1 MIFFAFYNF
10 LYSYELINFF
20 LGGNMKKIIVLL
32 LSTLFFSTGTSAE
45 TLRILAEAGDEAT
58 LTKAAAQFEA
68 ANPGVTI
75 EASYLGWDDFMA
87 TIKLKL
93 ADNDPPDLAHGNQG
107 FTVDGTLIQNGLVI
121 SLEKY
126 ADQYGWKDLFA
137 TGALAEFMWSE
148 DGSKWGSGSLFGV
161 SPVAED
167 VIVYYNKSKLNAL
180 GLSVPTSFEE
190 FESALATAQDAGELP
205 IILGGADGWPIIHV
219 WGLVEGAFVDPNKTR
234 KWIFDANNTPFD
246 IPARIVAAKKLAEM
260 ASAGY
265 FGSDSLG
272 IGYDDANA
280 MFMNGDGVFNLTGT
294 WMTAQLD
301 EGMGDN
307 VGAFAMPIAGGGG
320 VAGGGSFALPWHISS
335 KASNPDLA
343 AKFLAHLMSNDFV
356 DDLMQVGRVPA
367 QAPTI
372 APTSN
377 LQAEVIASSNAL
389 VGANAKTF
397 YTDWSTPGMYDTVT
411 QELQKLIGGAA
422 SADDFISAMAAESLN

>member
-1 MIFFAFYNF
+1 
-10 LYSYELINFF
+10 
-20 LGGNMKKIIVLL
+20 MKKIVVLL
-32 LSTLFFSTGTSAE
+32 SSLICFSTGINAE

-58 LTKAAAQFEA
+58 LTRAAAQFEA
-68 ANPGVTI
+68 ANPGVTVD
-75 EASYLGWDDFMA
+75 ASYLGWDDFMA
-87 TIKLKL
+87 TIKLKM
-93 ADNDPPDLAHGNQG
+93 ADNNPPDLAHGNQG
-107 FTVDGTLIQNGLVI
+107 FTVDGTLVQNGLII

-137 TGALAEFMWSE
+137 DGALAEFMWSD
-148 DGSKWGSGSLFGV
+148 DGSTWGSGSLFGV

-167 VIVYYNKSKLNAL
+167 VIVFYNKSKLKAL
-180 GLSVPTSFEE
+180 GLSVPNSFED
-190 FESALATAQDAGELP
+190 FENALAVSKDAGELP

-219 WGLVEGAFVDPNKTR
+219 WGIIDGAFVDPDHTR
-234 KWIFDANNTPFD
+234 GWIFDPKNFEFNTPSRMD
-246 IPARIVAAKKLAEM
+246 AAKKLADM

-272 IGYDDANA
+272 IGYDDAKA
-280 MFMNGDGVFNLTGT
+280 SIMNGDADYNLTGT

-307 VGAFAMPIAGGGG
+307 VGAFAMPTSGGGS
-320 VAGGGSFALPWHISS
+320 VAGGGSFALGWHISS

-356 DDLMQVGRVPA
+356 DDLMEVGRVPA
-367 QAPTI
+367 QSPTI

-397 YTDWSTPGMYDTVT
+397 YTDWATPGMYDVVT

-422 SADDFISAMAAESLN
+422 SAEDFISAMAAESLN

>member
-1 MIFFAFYNF
+1 
-10 LYSYELINFF
+10 
-20 LGGNMKKIIVLL
+20 MKKIFLII
-32 LSTLFFSTGTSAE
+32 STLLVFSFASKADN
-45 TLRILAEAGDEAT
+45 LRILAEAGDEAT
-58 LTKAAAQFEA
+58 LTAAIAQFEE
-68 ANPGVTI
+68 ANPGVTV
-75 EASYLGWDDFMA
+75 EASYLGWDDFMS
-87 TIKLKL
+87 TIKLKM
-93 ADNDPPDLAHGNQG
+93 ADNNPPDLAHGNQG
-107 FTVDGTLIQNGLVI
+107 FTVDGTLIQSGLVI

-137 TGALAEFMWSE
+137 SGAMAEFMWSD
-148 DGSKWGSGSLFGV
+148 DGSTWGSGSLYGV

-167 VIVYYNKSKLNAL
+167 VIVYYNKEKLSSL
-180 GLSVPTSFEE
+180 GLSVPNTFAE
-190 FESALATAQDAGELP
+190 FENALQVSKDAGELP
-205 IILGGADGWPIIHV
+205 IALGGADGWPIIHV
-219 WGLVEGAFVDPNKTR
+219 WGLVEGAFVDPEQTR
-234 KWIFDANNTPFD
+234 SWIFDAKNIQFDTPN
-246 IPARIVAAKKLAEM
+246 RKQAAEKLADM

-280 MFMNGDGVFNLTGT
+280 MFINGEGVFNLTGT
-294 WMTAQLD
+294 WMTAD
-301 EGMGDN
+301 FDSGMGDN
-307 VGAFAMPIAGGGG
+307 VGAFAMPTWNGG

-335 KASNPDLA
+335 KATNPDLA

-356 DDLMQVGRVPA
+356 DDLMGVGRVPA

-411 QELQKLIGGAA
+411 QELQKVIGGAA
-422 SADDFISAMAAESLN
+422 SAQDFIDAMAAESLN

>member
-1 MIFFAFYNF
+1 
-10 LYSYELINFF
+10 
-20 LGGNMKKIIVLL
+20 MKKIVVLL
-32 LSTLFFSTGTSAE
+32 SSLIFFSTGINAE
-45 TLRILAEAGDEAT
+45 TLRILAESGDEAT
-58 LTKAAAQFEA
+58 LTRATAQFEA

-75 EASYLGWDDFMA
+75 DASYLGWDDFMA

-93 ADNDPPDLAHGNQG
+93 ADNNPPDLAHGNQG
-107 FTVDGTLIQNGLVI
+107 FTVDGTLVQNGLII

-137 TGALAEFMWSE
+137 DGALAEFMWSD
-148 DGSKWGSGSLFGV
+148 DGSTWGSGSLFGV

-167 VIVYYNKSKLNAL
+167 VIVFYNKSKLDAL
-180 GLSVPTSFEE
+180 GLSVPNSFED
-190 FESALATAQDAGELP
+190 FENALAVSKDAGELP

-219 WGLVEGAFVDPNKTR
+219 WGIIDGAFVDPNHTR
-234 KWIFDANNTPFD
+234 GWIFDPKNFEFNTPSRMD
-246 IPARIVAAKKLAEM
+246 AAKKLADM
-260 ASAGY
+260 AAAGY

-272 IGYDDANA
+272 VGYDDANA
-280 MFMNGDGVFNLTGT
+280 MFINGDGVFNLTGT

-307 VGAFAMPIAGGGG
+307 VGAFAMPTSGGKS
-320 VAGGGSFALPWHISS
+320 VAGGGSFALGWHISS

-356 DDLMQVGRVPA
+356 DDLMEVGRVPA

-372 APTSN
+372 SPTSN

-389 VGANAKTF
+389 IGANAKTF
-397 YTDWSTPGMYDTVT
+397 YTDWATPGMYDVVT

-422 SADDFISAMAAESLN
+422 SAEDFISAMAAESLN

>member
-1 MIFFAFYNF
+1 
-10 LYSYELINFF
+10 
-20 LGGNMKKIIVLL
+20 MKKIFLII
-32 LSTLFFSTGTSAE
+32 STLLAFSFASKADN
-45 TLRILAEAGDEAT
+45 LRILAEAGDEAT
-58 LTKAAAQFEA
+58 LTAAIAQFEK
-68 ANPGVTI
+68 ANPGVTV
-75 EASYLGWDDFMA
+75 EASYLGWDDFMS
-87 TIKLKL
+87 TIKLKM
-93 ADNDPPDLAHGNQG
+93 ADNNPPDLAHGNQG
-107 FTVDGTLIQNGLVI
+107 FTVDGTLIQSGLVI

-137 TGALAEFMWSE
+137 SGAMAEFMWSD
-148 DGSKWGSGSLFGV
+148 DGSTWGSGSLYGV

-167 VIVYYNKSKLNAL
+167 VIVYYNKEKLSSL
-180 GLSVPTSFEE
+180 GLSVPNTFAE
-190 FESALATAQDAGELP
+190 FENALQVSKDAGELP
-205 IILGGADGWPIIHV
+205 IALGGADGWPIIHV
-219 WGLVEGAFVDPNKTR
+219 WGLVEGAFVDPDQTR
-234 KWIFDANNTPFD
+234 SWIFDAKNVQFDTPN
-246 IPARIVAAKKLAEM
+246 RKQAAEKLADM

-280 MFMNGDGVFNLTGT
+280 MFINGEGVFNLTGT
-294 WMTAQLD
+294 WMTAEFD
-301 EGMGDN
+301 SGMGDN
-307 VGAFAMPIAGGGG
+307 VGAFAMPTWNGG

-356 DDLMQVGRVPA
+356 DDLMGVGRVPA

-411 QELQKLIGGAA
+411 QELQKVIGGAA
-422 SADDFISAMAAESLN
+422 SAQDFIDAMAAESLN

>member
-1 MIFFAFYNF
+1 
-10 LYSYELINFF
+10 
-20 LGGNMKKIIVLL
+20 MKKIVVLL
-32 LSTLFFSTGTSAE
+32 SSLIWFSTGINAE

-58 LTKAAAQFEA
+58 LTRAAAQFEA

-75 EASYLGWDDFMA
+75 DASYLGWDDFMA

-93 ADNDPPDLAHGNQG
+93 ADNNPPDLAHGNQG
-107 FTVDGTLIQNGLVI
+107 FTVDGTLVQNGLII

-137 TGALAEFMWSE
+137 DGALSEFMWSD
-148 DGSKWGSGSLFGV
+148 DGSTWGSGSLYGIN
-161 SPVAED
+161 PVAED
-167 VIVYYNKSKLNAL
+167 VIVFYNKSKLKAL
-180 GLSVPTSFEE
+180 GLSVPNSFED
-190 FESALATAQDAGELP
+190 FENALAVSKEAGELP

-219 WGLVEGAFVDPNKTR
+219 WGIIDGAFVDPNHTR
-234 KWIFDANNTPFD
+234 GWIFNPKNFEFNTPSRMD
-246 IPARIVAAKKLAEM
+246 AAKKLADM
-260 ASAGY
+260 AAAGY

-280 MFMNGDGVFNLTGT
+280 MFINGDGVFNLTGT

-307 VGAFAMPIAGGGG
+307 VGAFAMPTSGGSSVG
-320 VAGGGSFALPWHISS
+320 GGGSFALPWHISS

-356 DDLMQVGRVPA
+356 DDLMEVGRVPA

-397 YTDWSTPGMYDTVT
+397 YTDWATPGMYDVVT

-422 SADDFISAMAAESLN
+422 SAEDFISAMAAESLN

>member
-1 MIFFAFYNF
+1 
-10 LYSYELINFF
+10 
-20 LGGNMKKIIVLL
+20 MKKIVVLL
-32 LSTLFFSTGTSAE
+32 SSLIFFSAGINAE
-45 TLRILAEAGDEAT
+45 TLRILAEAGDEST
-58 LTKAAAQFEA
+58 LTRAAAQFEA

-75 EASYLGWDDFMA
+75 DASYLGWDDFMA

-93 ADNDPPDLAHGNQG
+93 ADNNPPDLAHGNQG
-107 FTVDGTLIQNGLVI
+107 FTVDGTLVQNGLII

-137 TGALAEFMWSE
+137 DGALAEFMWSD
-148 DGSKWGSGSLFGV
+148 DGSTWGSGSLFGV

-167 VIVYYNKSKLNAL
+167 VIVFYNKSKLDAL
-180 GLSVPTSFEE
+180 GLSVPNSFED
-190 FESALATAQDAGELP
+190 FENALAVSKDAGELP

-219 WGLVEGAFVDPNKTR
+219 WGIIDGAFVDPNHTR
-234 KWIFDANNTPFD
+234 GWIFNPKNFEFNTPSRMD
-246 IPARIVAAKKLAEM
+246 AAKKLADM
-260 ASAGY
+260 AAAGY

-280 MFMNGDGVFNLTGT
+280 MFINGDGVFNLTGT

-307 VGAFAMPIAGGGG
+307 VGAFAMPTSGGSS
-320 VAGGGSFALPWHISS
+320 VAGGGSFALGWHISS

-356 DDLMQVGRVPA
+356 DDLMEVGRVPA

-389 VGANAKTF
+389 IGANAKTF
-397 YTDWSTPGMYDTVT
+397 YTDWAAPGMYDVAT

-422 SADDFISAMAAESLN
+422 SAEDFISAMAAESLN

>member
-1 MIFFAFYNF
+1 
-10 LYSYELINFF
+10 
-20 LGGNMKKIIVLL
+20 MKKIVVLL
-32 LSTLFFSTGTSAE
+32 SSLIFFSAGINAE

-58 LTKAAAQFEA
+58 LTRAAAQFEA

-75 EASYLGWDDFMA
+75 DASYLGWDDFMA

-93 ADNDPPDLAHGNQG
+93 ADNNPPDLAHGNQG
-107 FTVDGTLIQNGLVI
+107 FTVDGTLVQNGLII

-137 TGALAEFMWSE
+137 DGALAEFMWSD
-148 DGSKWGSGSLFGV
+148 DGSTWGSGNLYGIN
-161 SPVAED
+161 PVAED
-167 VIVYYNKSKLNAL
+167 LIVYYNKSKLNAL
-180 GLSVPTSFEE
+180 GLSVPNSFED
-190 FESALATAQDAGELP
+190 FENALAVSKEAGEKP

-219 WGLVEGAFVDPNKTR
+219 WGIIDGAFVDPNHTR
-234 KWIFDANNTPFD
+234 GWIFNPKNFEFNTPSRMD
-246 IPARIVAAKKLAEM
+246 AAKKLADM
-260 ASAGY
+260 AAAGY

-280 MFMNGDGVFNLTGT
+280 MFINGDGVFNLTGT

-307 VGAFAMPIAGGGG
+307 VGAFAMPTSGGSSVG
-320 VAGGGSFALPWHISS
+320 GGGSFALPWHISS

-356 DDLMQVGRVPA
+356 DDLMEVGRVPA

-397 YTDWSTPGMYDTVT
+397 YTDWATPGMYDVVT

-422 SADDFISAMAAESLN
+422 SAEDFISAMAAESLN

>member
-1 MIFFAFYNF
+1 
-10 LYSYELINFF
+10 
-20 LGGNMKKIIVLL
+20 MKKIVVLL
-32 LSTLFFSTGTSAE
+32 SSLIWFSTGINAE

-58 LTKAAAQFEA
+58 LTRAAAQFEA

-75 EASYLGWDDFMA
+75 DASYLGWDDFMA

-93 ADNDPPDLAHGNQG
+93 ADNNPPDLAHGNQG
-107 FTVDGTLIQNGLVI
+107 FTVDGTLVQNGLII

-137 TGALAEFMWSE
+137 DGALAEFMWSE
-148 DGSKWGSGSLFGV
+148 DGSTWGSGSLFGV

-167 VIVYYNKSKLNAL
+167 VIVFYNKSKLDAL
-180 GLSVPTSFEE
+180 GLSVPNSFED
-190 FESALATAQDAGELP
+190 FENALAVSKEAGELP

-219 WGLVEGAFVDPNKTR
+219 WGIIDGAFVDPNHTR
-234 KWIFDANNTPFD
+234 GWIFNPKNFEFN
-246 IPARIVAAKKLAEM
+246 IPSRMDAAKKLADM
-260 ASAGY
+260 AAAGY

-280 MFMNGDGVFNLTGT
+280 MFINGEGVFNLTGT

-307 VGAFAMPIAGGGG
+307 VGAFAMPTSVWRGSS
-320 VAGGGSFALPWHISS
+320 VAGGGSFALGWHISS

-356 DDLMQVGRVPA
+356 DDLMEVGRVPA

-397 YTDWSTPGMYDTVT
+397 YTDWATPGMYDVVT

-422 SADDFISAMAAESLN
+422 SAEEFISAMAAESLN

>member
-1 MIFFAFYNF
+1 
-10 LYSYELINFF
+10 
-20 LGGNMKKIIVLL
+20 MKKIFLLISALL
-32 LSTLFFSTGTSAE
+32 LVSFGSKAE
-45 TLRILAEAGDEAT
+45 TLRILAEAGDEST
-58 LTKAAAQFEA
+58 LTRAAAQFEA

-75 EASYLGWDDFMA
+75 DASYLGWDDFMA

-93 ADNDPPDLAHGNQG
+93 ADNNPPDLAHGNQG
-107 FTVDGTLIQNGLVI
+107 FTVDGTLVQNGLVI

-137 TGALAEFMWSE
+137 DGALAEFMWSD
-148 DGSKWGSGSLFGV
+148 DGSTWGSGSLYGI

-167 VIVYYNKSKLNAL
+167 VIVYYNKSKLSAL
-180 GLSVPTSFEE
+180 GLSVPNSFED
-190 FESALATAQDAGELP
+190 FENALAVSKDAGELP

-219 WGLVEGAFVDPNKTR
+219 WGIIDGAFVDPSHTR
-234 KWIFDANNTPFD
+234 GWIFNPKNFEFNTPSRMD
-246 IPARIVAAKKLAEM
+246 AAKKLADM
-260 ASAGY
+260 AAAGY

-280 MFMNGDGVFNLTGT
+280 MFINGDGVFNLTGT

-307 VGAFAMPIAGGGG
+307 VGAFAMPTSGGNS
-320 VAGGGSFALPWHISS
+320 VAGGGSFALGWHISS

-356 DDLMQVGRVPA
+356 DDLMEVGRVPA

-397 YTDWSTPGMYDTVT
+397 YTDWATPGMYDVVT

-422 SADDFISAMAAESLN
+422 SAEDFISAMAAESLN